1 MSNKR
6 ILALTLAAAVVA
18 AVLLAVPVD
27 RGAAR
32 TTLTVSLY
40 CISAGN
46 QRLDCQAYPSGG
58 SGTYVYYHW
67 TPTPVSGYQGYQY
80 ALIPCAR
87 AYANQTASV
96 TVTDSNGATAS
107 DSQTAFCGEAP

>member
-1 MSNKR
+1 MSNRR
-6 ILALTLAAAVVA
+6 IRALVLAVA
-18 AVLLAVPVD
+18 AVGFLAVPVN

-32 TTLTVSLY
+32 TAVTVSLY
-40 CISAGN
+40 CISAGH

-67 TPTPVSGYQGYQY
+67 TPTPVGGYSGPYV
-80 ALIPCAR
+80 LIPCAR

-96 TVTDSNGATAS
+96 TVTDSNGATGSA
-107 DSQTAFCGEAP
+107 TKTTYCGDAL

>member
-6 ILALTLAAAVVA
+6 IPALTLAAVAA
-18 AVLLAVPVD
+18 AVLSAVPFM
-27 RGAAR
+27 RGAAQ
-32 TTLTVSLY
+32 TTLTVNLY
-40 CISAGN
+40 CISAGH

-67 TPTPVSGYQGYQY
+67 TPTPVGGYQGGQY

-96 TVTDSNGATAS
+96 TVTDSNGATGSATR
-107 DSQTAFCGEAP
+107 TAYCGDAP

>member
-6 ILALTLAAAVVA
+6 ILALTLAAVV
-18 AVLLAVPVD
+18 AVLLTVPVK
-27 RGAAR
+27 RGAAQ
-32 TTLTVSLY
+32 TTLTVWLY
-40 CISAGN
+40 CVSAGD

-67 TPTPVSGYQGYQY
+67 TPTPVGGYQGEPYVF
-80 ALIPCAR
+80 IPCAR

-107 DSQTAFCGEAP
+107 ATKTTYCGDAP

>member
-6 ILALTLAAAVVA
+6 ILALTLVAVVV
-18 AVLLAVPVD
+18 AVLLAAPVN
-27 RGAAR
+27 RGVAR

-40 CISAGN
+40 CVSAGH

-67 TPTPVSGYQGYQY
+67 TPTPVSGYSGAYV
-80 ALIPCAR
+80 LIPCAR

-107 DSQTAFCGEAP
+107 ASRTAFCGDAP

>member
-1 MSNKR
+1 MLNRR
-6 ILALTLAAAVVA
+6 IRALVLAVA
-18 AVLLAVPVD
+18 AVAVLPAVPVE

-32 TTLTVSLY
+32 TTLSVSLY
-40 CISAGN
+40 CISAGHK
-46 QRLDCQAYPSGG
+46 RLDCQAYPSGG

-67 TPTPVSGYQGYQY
+67 TPTPVGGYQGAPY

-107 DSQTAFCGEAP
+107 TSATAYCGDAP

>member
-1 MSNKR
+1 MSHRR
-6 ILALTLAAAVVA
+6 IRALVLAVA
-18 AVLLAVPVD
+18 ALGLLAVPVD

-32 TTLTVSLY
+32 TSLTVGLY
-40 CISAGN
+40 CISAGH

-67 TPTPVSGYQGYQY
+67 TPTPVGGYQGGPYV
-80 ALIPCAR
+80 LIPCAR

-107 DSQTAFCGEAP
+107 TRATAFCGDAP